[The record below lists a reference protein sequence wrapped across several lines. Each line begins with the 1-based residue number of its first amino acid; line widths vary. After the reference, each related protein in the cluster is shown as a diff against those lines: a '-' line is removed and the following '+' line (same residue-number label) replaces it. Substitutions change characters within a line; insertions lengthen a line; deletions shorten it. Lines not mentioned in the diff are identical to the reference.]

1 MAFSTVDVHIQ
12 NPARAGKGKRAM
24 AKTKRRKLSAKQ
36 IKAGFGGKR
45 RKAAAKSSRPKH
57 RARTKPNPSRK
68 RRVVAKAAPVKRRK
82 KRAVAKR
89 STAKRRKNPTP
100 MIISWAAGNPAKR
113 RTNKVATKRRKKRA
127 TAKRSNPAGRRRVTK
142 RRVTHRRRNPGT
154 LGNPMTWIQGGAGVV
169 VGAAGARLIPQMLM
183 GASNSGPMGYLAN
196 AGAALGLGYLTHMLF
211 PRNPVLTAAVIAG
224 GFGSLIS
231 RVMTEKSPILAPY
244 ALAGLG
250 DAGLG
255 LYQKSN
261 FPYPQ
266 RIQNGRLPS
275 PGSSMFNWGAGGQ
288 GAMSTVANAGS
299 DSMSAC

>member
-12 NPARAGKGKRAM
+12 NPARAGKGRKM
-24 AKTKRRKLSAKQ
+24 ATAKRRKLSAKQ

-68 RRVVAKAAPVKRRK
+68 RRVVARAAPVKRRK

-113 RTNKVATKRRKKRA
+113 RTNKVAKRRKKRA

-169 VGAAGARLIPQMLM
+169 VGAAGARLLPQMIL

-211 PRNPVLTAAVIAG
+211 PRNPVLTAAVLAG
-224 GFGSLIS
+224 GFGSMIS
-231 RVMTEKSPILAPY
+231 RVMTDKSPMLAPY

-250 DAGLG
+250 DVGLG

-266 RIQNGRLPS
+266 RVSNGRLPS

-288 GAMSTVANAGS
+288 AMSTVGNAGS